1 MKYKISLK
9 IIILFYHNKKPT
21 VIAKPSFN
29 AEESARNFNKAFKGI
44 GTDEKLV
51 IKELVEHTNQQRQ
64 QIKEK
69 YLEFYG
75 KTLEHDLKSELKGNF
90 EDVAVALLKPR
101 FEYDAENLRKA
112 IHVY

>member
-1 MKYKISLK
+1 M
-9 IIILFYHNKKPT
+9 
-21 VIAKPSFN
+21 
-29 AEESARNFNKAFKGI
+29 NKAFKGI

-69 YLEFYG
+69 YLELYG

-112 IHVY
+112 IHGIGTDEKTVIEILCTKDGDELNKLRETYKLCIV